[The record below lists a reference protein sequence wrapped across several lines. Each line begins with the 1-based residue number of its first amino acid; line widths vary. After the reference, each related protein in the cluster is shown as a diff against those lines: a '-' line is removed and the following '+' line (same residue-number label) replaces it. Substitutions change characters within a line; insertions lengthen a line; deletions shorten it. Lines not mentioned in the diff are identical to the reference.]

1 MEFER
6 IKVEPRMVYL
16 KCPDCGGRLS
26 HQQGGFL
33 TSPPRA
39 WYVCDQEHRHMF
51 RDGYPKIEYVE
62 VYEE

>member
-1 MEFER
+1 
-6 IKVEPRMVYL
+6 MVYL

-26 HQQGGFL
+26 HQQGGFM

-62 VYEE
+62 TLEN